1 MSPTLRRSKRS
12 SPKERRPEG
21 RLARRPAGRRS
32 VEQMKIDLSGKT
44 ALVTGASRGSGEAI
58 ARRLAESGA
67 HVLCAARGAA
77 RVNEVADEINN
88 AGGKA
93 TGVELD
99 ITGADVRDRIKALLE
114 QHGNIDIL
122 VNNAGITDD
131 DLFIRM
137 KPDAWSNVLRTNL
150 DSAFNITQEIV
161 KKMIR
166 ARWGRVI
173 NISSVVGLSGN
184 PGQVNYASSKAA
196 LIGFTKSLALEIG
209 SRNVTVNAV
218 APGFISTAMTD
229 AMTDEAKQQMES
241 RIALKRLGT
250 VDDIAYAVVFL
261 ASEQASYITGTVM
274 NVSGGLYT

>member
-1 MSPTLRRSKRS
+1 
-12 SPKERRPEG
+12 
-21 RLARRPAGRRS
+21 
-32 VEQMKIDLSGKT
+32 MKVDLTGKT
-44 ALVTGASRGSGEAI
+44 ALVTGASRGIGEAI
-58 ARRLAESGA
+58 AKRLAESGA
-67 HVLCAARGAA
+67 HVLVAARSLDSVN
-77 RVNEVADEINN
+77 RVATEITA
-88 AGGKA
+88 AGGSA
-93 TGVELD
+93 AAVQLD
-99 ITGADVRDRIKALLE
+99 ITDPNVRDVVKSLLE
-114 QHGNIDIL
+114 ARPIDIL
-122 VNNAGITDD
+122 VNNAGITED

-173 NISSVVGLSGN
+173 NISSVVGLMGN
-184 PGQVNYASSKAA
+184 AGQVNYASSKAA

-229 AMTDEAKQQMES
+229 AMTDDAKQQLEG